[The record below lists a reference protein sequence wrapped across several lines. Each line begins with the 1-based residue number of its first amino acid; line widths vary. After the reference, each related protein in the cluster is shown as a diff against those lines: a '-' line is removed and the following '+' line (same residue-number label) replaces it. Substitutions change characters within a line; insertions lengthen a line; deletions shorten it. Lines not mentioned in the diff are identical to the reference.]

1 MKRRAAALWLVFFA
15 VYAATIDMRAF
26 DSSSY
31 AGDEPHYLLTA
42 KSIVDDGNLDLTDE
56 YRSRAYRSFYPR
68 PLDPHGLLTGGR
80 LNEPHGFGFPLLIAP
95 AYAIGGAPAV
105 EVLLAA
111 LAALAMLLAYRLA
124 LRVVPDPWALAAT
137 VAVGLSPPLLAWST
151 AVYPELPAATALCG
165 AALLALRVVARPTRR
180 TAYACFALLA
190 LLPWLEPKF
199 LLPGAAVAY
208 YAFRGLRRARRPV
221 LAITSI
227 ELVGFSVALYV
238 GLNEALFGGPTPYSA
253 ASDDASGVEAAFP
266 IGFLQRAYRVVALL
280 IDRDYGALRWAP
292 VLALALVGAVV
303 LWRERRSGLVRAIP
317 GLAGEET
324 AALLC
329 GAVAFAQLL
338 VATFLSPTMFGFWF
352 PSRYLITALPLCVP
366 LVAIGLRR
374 APRVGALLALIGVAA
389 SIWLYIDV
397 RWGGGGLVSPLP
409 DSPWGPLERVFPLFS
424 QGSTYPFVLAGVLAA
439 AVAALLVRDARR
451 WRRRPAG

>member
-1 MKRRAAALWLVFFA
+1 
-15 VYAATIDMRAF
+15 
-26 DSSSY
+26 
-31 AGDEPHYLLTA
+31 
-42 KSIVDDGNLDLTDE
+42 
-56 YRSRAYRSFYPR
+56 
-68 PLDPHGLLTGGR
+68 
-80 LNEPHGFGFPLLIAP
+80 
-95 AYAIGGAPAV
+95 
-105 EVLLAA
+105 
-111 LAALAMLLAYRLA
+111 
-124 LRVVPDPWALAAT
+124 
-137 VAVGLSPPLLAWST
+137 
-151 AVYPELPAATALCG
+151 
-165 AALLALRVVARPTRR
+165 
-180 TAYACFALLA
+180 
-190 LLPWLEPKF
+190 
-199 LLPGAAVAY
+199 
-208 YAFRGLRRARRPV
+208 
-221 LAITSI
+221 
-227 ELVGFSVALYV
+227 
-238 GLNEALFGGPTPYSA
+238 
-253 ASDDASGVEAAFP
+253 
-266 IGFLQRAYRVVALL
+266 
-280 IDRDYGALRWAP
+280 

-329 GAVAFAQLL
+329 GAVALAQLL

-352 PSRYLITALPLCVP
+352 PGRYLITALPLCVP